1 MKEKTKEMKEMHNFD
16 NIVKLFEQLQLTGV
30 LAAGG

>member
-1 MKEKTKEMKEMHNFD
+1 MKEKAKEMHSCD

-30 LAAGG
+30 FAAGG